1 MITDNLVISPEMAS
15 KMGDTLSQIGTDM
28 LSIQAI
34 LTGMVE
40 QGGFDHAHA
49 AIEVLSARSGAL
61 ADSLNEQVGGPC
73 CVGDIADW
81 FKRI

>member
-1 MITDNLVISPEMAS
+1 MITDNLVITPEMAC

-61 ADSLNEQVGGPC
+61 ADGLSDQVGGVRC
-73 CVGDIADW
+73 LGDISDW
-81 FKRI
+81 FKLI